1 MNHLSPQPR
10 FQRNIVMKRQ
20 LILILL
26 LWAVGHA
33 GLAAPLGT
41 AFTFSGR
48 MNYQNKPAN
57 GAFDLQVKLYDA
69 STAGN
74 QVGPVLNVNSLQLID
89 GLLVTTLDFGAV
101 FTGNAYWLEIA
112 ARPSG
117 SGQYTNLSPRQAVNP
132 APYSLFAA
140 KSGTANTALAVSANS
155 VGTGGIQDNAITAP
169 KIAANQVVKSLNGLT
184 DIVSL
189 NGGPGISI
197 TPAAGNGLT
206 VSATAGPGWS
216 LTGNSGTTP
225 GVNFVG
231 TTDNQPLELKVN
243 NSRLL
248 RLEWVHLFDLF
259 GTASAN
265 VIGGYRVNRV
275 FNGAIGATISGGGEA
290 ATLTQFQSPNEVG
303 ANFGTICGGSGNRV
317 LGLYGTVAGGSDNE
331 ANGLN
336 SFAAGN
342 RAKASWDGSFVWA
355 DSQSA
360 DFSSSR
366 NNEFAIRAAGGVYLE
381 SDAGIRMNAAD
392 RPLVT
397 RGWDPFDS
405 GTGPKDG
412 HGRWGLFM
420 EYAQLVLGIPDTDVG
435 ERTVAF
441 GRYHKDGSYDEL
453 MTIRNTDGRA
463 TFNADYVVATGNAGE
478 QAYLGGDGIANDVQF
493 GSLNPNVTEVVMYNP
508 GSGRNMNLHVATITI
523 HGGADLA
530 EPFPVSERELEKG
543 SVMVIDEDHPGRLKR
558 CEAAY
563 DTRVAGV
570 LSGANGIHPGIA
582 LKQNGALDQGENV
595 ALTGRV
601 YVLADA
607 HSAPIKPGDLLT
619 TSDTPGHAMKV
630 MDHARAQ
637 GAILGKAMSSLS
649 EGRGLVLVL
658 VTLQ

>member
-1 MNHLSPQPR
+1 
-10 FQRNIVMKRQ
+10 MKR
-20 LILILL
+20 LPILL
-26 LWAVGHA
+26 LICAVTRV

-48 MNYQNKPAN
+48 MNYQNKAAN
-57 GAFDLQVKLYDA
+57 GSFDLQLKLYDTA
-69 STAGN
+69 SAGN
-74 QVGPVLNVNSLQLID
+74 QFGPAVNVSALQIVD
-89 GLLVTTLDFGAV
+89 GLFVTTLDFGPV
-101 FTGNAYWLEIA
+101 FNGTAYWLEIA
-112 ARPSG
+112 ARPNG
-117 SGQYTNLSPRQAVNP
+117 GGPYTILSPRQAVNP
-132 APYSLFAA
+132 APYALFAA
-140 KSGTANTALAVSANS
+140 NSGTANAAHTVNANS
-155 VGTGGIQDNAITAP
+155 VGTAGIQNNAITGP

-189 NGGPGISI
+189 NAGAGVSI
-197 TPAAGNGLT
+197 TPSSGNVLT
-206 VSATAGPGWS
+206 VSATGANQWS
-216 LTGNSGTTP
+216 LTGNAGTTP
-225 GVNFVG
+225 GVNFLG

-243 NSRLL
+243 NSRML
-248 RLEWVHLFDLF
+248 RLEWVRLFDLF

-265 VIGGYRVNRV
+265 VIGGLHINRV
-275 FNGAIGATISGGGEA
+275 FNGAIGATISGGGEE
-290 ATLTQFQSPNEVG
+290 ATFAQFQSPNEVG
-303 ANFGTICGGSGNRV
+303 ANFGTISGGSGNRV

-342 RAKASWDGSFVWA
+342 RAKAAWDGSFVWA

-366 NNEFAIRAAGGVYLE
+366 NNEFAVRAAGGVYIE

-420 EYAQLVLGIPDTDVG
+420 EYAQMVLGIPDSDVPGG
-435 ERTVAF
+435 ERTFAF

-463 TFNADYVVATGNAGE
+463 TFNGDFVVVTGNAGE
-478 QAYLGGDGIANDVQF
+478 QAYLGGDGIGNDVQF
-493 GSLNPNVTEVVMYNP
+493 GSLNPNVTEAVMYNA
-508 GSGRNMNLHVATITI
+508 GSGRLMNTHVATLTI

-530 EPFPVSERELEKG
+530 EPFPVSDRELEKG

-582 LKQNGALDQGENV
+582 LKQNGVLDQGENV
-595 ALTGRV
+595 ALSGRV

-607 HSAPIKPGDLLT
+607 AHAPIKPGDLLT

-630 MDHARAQ
+630 TDHARAQ

-649 EGRGLVLVL
+649 HGKGLVLVL

>member
-1 MNHLSPQPR
+1 
-10 FQRNIVMKRQ
+10 MKKY

-26 LWAVGHA
+26 VWTGVRVGW
-33 GLAAPLGT
+33 AAPFGT

-48 MNYQNKPAN
+48 MNYQNKAAN
-57 GAFDLQVKLYDA
+57 GAFDLQLKLYDA
-69 STAGN
+69 STLGN
-74 QVGPVLNVNSLQLID
+74 QVGPTVNVNALQIVD
-89 GLLVTTLDFGAV
+89 GLFVTTLDFGGV
-101 FTGNAYWLEIA
+101 FNGTAYWLEIA
-112 ARPSG
+112 ARPNG
-117 SGQYTNLSPRQAVNP
+117 NGQYTVLSPRQSVNP
-132 APYSLFAA
+132 APYALYSS
-140 KSGTANTALAVSANS
+140 KSGTANAALTVSANS
-155 VGTGGIQDNAITAP
+155 IGTGGIQDNAITAP
-169 KIAANQVVKSLNGLT
+169 KIAASQVVKSLNGLT

-189 NGGPGISI
+189 NAGTGISV
-197 TPAAGNGLT
+197 TPSSGNVLT
-206 VSATAGPGWS
+206 VSATGANQWS
-216 LTGNSGTTP
+216 LAGNSGTTP
-225 GVNFVG
+225 GVNFLG

-243 NSRLL
+243 NSRML
-248 RLEWVHLFDLF
+248 RLEWVRLFDLF

-265 VIGGYRVNRV
+265 VIGGLHINRV
-275 FNGAIGATISGGGEA
+275 FNGAIGATISGGGEE
-290 ATLTQFQSPNEVG
+290 ATFSQFQSPNEVG
-303 ANFGTICGGSGNRV
+303 ANFGTISGGSGNRV

-342 RAKASWDGSFVWA
+342 RAKANRDGSFVWG

-392 RPLVT
+392 RPIAT
-397 RGWDPFDS
+397 RGWDPFDA

-420 EYAQLVLGIPDTDVG
+420 EYAQLVLGIPDTDVPGG

-463 TFNADYVVATGNAGE
+463 TFNADYVVVTGNAGE
-478 QAYLGGDGIANDVQF
+478 QAYLGGDGIGNDVQF
-493 GSLNPNVTEVVMYNP
+493 GSLNPSVTEAYMFNA
-508 GSGRNMNLHVATITI
+508 GSGRLMNTHVATLTI

-530 EPFPVSERELEKG
+530 EPFPVSEGALEKG
-543 SVMVIDEDHPGRLKR
+543 SVMVIDEDQPGRLKQ
-558 CEAAY
+558 CTTSY

-570 LSGANGIHPGIA
+570 LSGANGINPGIS
-582 LKQNGALDQGENV
+582 LQQNGVLDEGRNV

-607 HSAPIKPGDLLT
+607 DTASIKPGDLLT
-619 TSDTPGHAMKV
+619 TSNTPGHAMKV
-630 MDHARAQ
+630 TDHLRAQ
-637 GAILGKAMSSLS
+637 GAILGKAMGSLAQ
-649 EGRGLVLVL
+649 GKGLVLVL

>member
-1 MNHLSPQPR
+1 
-10 FQRNIVMKRQ
+10 MKK
-20 LILILL
+20 LLILL
-26 LWAVGHA
+26 LICAVA
-33 GLAAPLGT
+33 RIGLATPLGT

-48 MNYQNKPAN
+48 MNYQNKAAN
-57 GAFDLQVKLYDA
+57 GSFDLQLKLYDA
-69 STAGN
+69 ASAGN
-74 QVGPVLNVNSLQLID
+74 QVGPAVNVSALQIVD
-89 GLLVTTLDFGAV
+89 GLFVTTLDFGSV
-101 FTGNAYWLEIA
+101 FNGTAYWLEIS
-112 ARPSG
+112 ARPNGNG
-117 SGQYTNLSPRQAVNP
+117 SYTLLSPRQPVNP
-132 APYSLFAA
+132 APNALFAA
-140 KSGTANTALAVSANS
+140 TSDHANTAAAIVANS
-155 VGTGGIQDNAITAP
+155 IGTTELKNNSVTAQ
-169 KIAANQVVKSLNGLT
+169 KIGSGQVVKSLNGLT
-184 DIVSL
+184 DSVSL
-189 NGGPGISI
+189 NAGSGISV
-197 TPAAGNGLT
+197 TPSSGNVLT
-206 VSATAGPGWS
+206 VSATGANQWS
-216 LTGNSGTTP
+216 LTGNAGTTP
-225 GVNFVG
+225 GVNFLG
-231 TTDNQPLELKVN
+231 TTDNQPLEVKVN
-243 NSRLL
+243 NSRML

-265 VIGGYRVNRV
+265 VIGGLHINRV
-275 FNGAIGATISGGGEA
+275 FNSAIGATISGGGSEA
-290 ATLTQFQSPNEVG
+290 TFTQFQSPNEVG
-303 ANFGTICGGSGNRV
+303 ANFGTISGGSGNRV

-342 RAKASWDGSFVWA
+342 RAKAAWDGSFVWA

-366 NNEFAIRAAGGVYLE
+366 NNEFAIRAAGGVYLQ

-420 EYAQLVLGIPDTDVG
+420 EYAQMVLGIPDTDVPGG
-435 ERTVAF
+435 ERTFAF

-463 TFNADYVVATGNAGE
+463 TFNADYVVVTGNAGE

-493 GSLNPNVTEVVMYNP
+493 GSLNPNVTEAVLYNP

-530 EPFPVSERELEKG
+530 EPFPVSETEVEKG

-558 CEAAY
+558 CETAY

-607 HSAPIKPGDLLT
+607 HTAPIKPGDLLT